1 MKIDNMQQDMREEK
15 GQELA
20 YHLSNKPRLQDQSTV
35 IYMYISSD
43 TRIAAEQF
51 VFSVSLKCPSLPWP
65 HVIGNNNVLQAQRQI
80 FKMQKHG

>member
-1 MKIDNMQQDMREEK
+1 MREGK

-43 TRIAAEQF
+43 TRIAGGQF
-51 VFSVSLKCPSLPWP
+51 VFAVSLKYPSLPWP
-65 HVIGNNNVLQAQRQI
+65 YVSGNNNVLQAQRQM
-80 FKMQKHG
+80 FKMQEQCK